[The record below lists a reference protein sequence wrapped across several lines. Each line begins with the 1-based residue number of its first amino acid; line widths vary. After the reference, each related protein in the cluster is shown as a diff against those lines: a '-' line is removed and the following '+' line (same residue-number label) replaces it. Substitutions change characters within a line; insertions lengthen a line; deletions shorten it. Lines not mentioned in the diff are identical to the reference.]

1 MQTEN
6 RFFDD
11 FARMAGGAFNAL
23 GAIKTEV
30 ENQMRQQFET
40 FVARMKMVTREE
52 FDAAQAM
59 LAKAREEQ
67 EALAARVAALEAKIG
82 TEGESGEH
90 RRTRKRPPS
99 GES

>member
-11 FARMAGGAFNAL
+11 FARMANSAFSTLAAL
-23 GAIKTEV
+23 KAELETHMRT
-30 ENQMRQQFET
+30 QMET
-40 FVARMKMVTREE
+40 LLARMKLVTREE

-67 EALAARVAALEAKIG
+67 EALAARVAALESKVATG
-82 TEGESGEH
+82 APPESHPGA
-90 RRTRKRPPS
+90 
-99 GES
+99 GA